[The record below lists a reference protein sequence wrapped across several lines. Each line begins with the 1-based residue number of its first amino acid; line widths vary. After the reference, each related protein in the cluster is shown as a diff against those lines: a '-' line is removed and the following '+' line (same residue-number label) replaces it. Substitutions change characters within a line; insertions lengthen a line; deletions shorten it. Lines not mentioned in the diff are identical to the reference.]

1 MASVDY
7 AMEKYR
13 NATRVL
19 ASRPSRIKE
28 RLAIAVLDIMDCQDC
43 VPIMEDWCNVREE
56 THKLWRRLNAKLV
69 GGEPDVQDY
78 IEEMPEAEACAVA
91 EAIYTIENKL
101 RAIFDSSG

>member
-1 MASVDY
+1 MASVVY

-19 ASRPSRIKE
+19 ATRPGRIKE

-56 THKLWRRLNAKLV
+56 TQKLWRRLNSKQAIRSSRT
-69 GGEPDVQDY
+69 PATRSRPSFARST
-78 IEEMPEAEACAVA
+78 IRAVDGM
-91 EAIYTIENKL
+91 
-101 RAIFDSSG
+101 RAFRGT